1 MKSTLLNT
9 VLRGRNAA
17 LATLALAAMVS
28 SAYASPI
35 VNNGGFSGPSTS
47 GEISNGSYSG
57 VTLPGWTNANGSY
70 NFVFTSGSAL
80 APNQF
85 GNTVSFYGPPTSSP
99 NGGNFVALSSDF
111 NQGTISQTISGL
123 TAGKTYI
130 VSFDYAGAQQKGYSG
145 ASSDY
150 LAVSLG
156 GQTDDTP
163 TLNDPS
169 NGFTGWN
176 SDTLEFTATSTSET
190 LSFLAVGTPSGVP
203 SFALLDGVSISQTP
217 EPGSLVL
224 LSTGL
229 IGLSGFVRSRFK
241 KS

>member
-1 MKSTLLNT
+1 MKLTFLSK
-9 VLRGRNAA
+9 AA
-17 LATLALAAMVS
+17 FTTLALAAMV
-28 SAYASPI
+28 ATAHATPI
-35 VNNGGFSGPSTS
+35 VDNGSFSGPSTS
-47 GEISNGSYSG
+47 GELSNGSYSG

-70 NFVFTSGSAL
+70 NFVFTSGSAA
-80 APNQF
+80 APNEF

-99 NGGNFVALSSDF
+99 DGGNFAALSSDF

-123 TAGKTYI
+123 TAGKTY
-130 VSFDYAGAQQKGYSG
+130 VVTFDFAGAQQQGYSG
-145 ASSDY
+145 ASTDY

-156 GQTDDTP
+156 GQTDDTA
-163 TLNDPS
+163 TLSNVS

-176 SDTLEFTATSTSET
+176 SETLEFTATNTSET
-190 LSFLAVGTPSGVP
+190 LSFLAVGTPTGVP
-203 SFALLDGVSISQTP
+203 SFALLDGVAISQTP